1 MLVVLTCSGT
11 AAAPGRFRVVSCIA
25 RKEDDHGASAW
36 RAKGARR
43 APGRFGSV
51 SMHQGSRAVRLS
63 RDAHE
68 ATVAAGM
75 KPRAGGPNKGRWVLR
90 PGHVTASRFGF
101 RQPVSD
107 PRGPV
112 RIAVVANK
120 DGVFCVPSAGP
131 ERITKLRFLLPRWRR
146 TSDTW
151 TSAATSM
158 QPAQST
164 RPGG

>member
-1 MLVVLTCSGT
+1 
-11 AAAPGRFRVVSCIA
+11 
-25 RKEDDHGASAW
+25 
-36 RAKGARR
+36 
-43 APGRFGSV
+43 
-51 SMHQGSRAVRLS
+51 MHQGSRAVRLS

-112 RIAVVANK
+112 GIAVVANK

-131 ERITKLRFLLPRWRR
+131 NGLRAAVPVAALAKDLGHLDERRYEHAARAVDETGRVIGGWRKAHE
-146 TSDTW
+146 
-151 TSAATSM
+151 AA
-158 QPAQST
+158 Q
-164 RPGG
+164 G